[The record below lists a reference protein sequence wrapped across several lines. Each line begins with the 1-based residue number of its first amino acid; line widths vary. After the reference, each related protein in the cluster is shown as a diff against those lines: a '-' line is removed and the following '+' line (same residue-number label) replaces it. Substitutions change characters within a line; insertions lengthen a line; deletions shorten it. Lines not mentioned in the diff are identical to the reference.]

1 MERIFAGIES
11 VIIVAAKIP
20 EVISAP
26 VKAIMTCRYAT
37 RTAEDAT

>member
-26 VKAIMTCRYAT
+26 VKAIMTFRYAT